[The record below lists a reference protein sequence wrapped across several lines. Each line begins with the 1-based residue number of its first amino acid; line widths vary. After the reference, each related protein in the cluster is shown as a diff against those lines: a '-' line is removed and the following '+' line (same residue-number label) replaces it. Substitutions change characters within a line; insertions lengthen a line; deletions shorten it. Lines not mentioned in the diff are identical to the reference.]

1 MPLIQWGK
9 DCGAMRE
16 SWDKENSGIIFM
28 FYPATF
34 ILGLLELPIPGQQFS
49 QESIKWNYQFLLSYG
64 IGD

>member
-1 MPLIQWGK
+1 
-9 DCGAMRE
+9 MRE